1 MTKQV
6 FTILKKLGKDT
17 NANSFLLKMV
27 PCSQSISNK
36 TTMYFL
42 LIFQDDTCFKWGIK
56 LFMPHILLSGSFR
69 RSVTKLL

>member
-42 LIFQDDTCFKWGIK
+42 LIFQDDTYFVNKAVYATY
-56 LFMPHILLSGSFR
+56 LTFR
-69 RSVTKLL
+69 